1 MTPPESL
8 RVLIEAAFPGAAIE
22 VEGRYGHWCITPPAP
37 VEVAGMLI
45 ATVCCDNDGRV
56 CAHRIAITETMIVSV
71 GLGWL
76 SSSELVEQHLR
87 SPTAHELLAARRR
100 LGL

>member
-8 RVLIEAAFPGAAIE
+8 RVLVEAAFPGASIE
-22 VEGRYGHWCITPPAP
+22 VEGRHGHWCITPPQP
-37 VEVAGMLI
+37 VEIAGMLV
-45 ATVCCDNDGRV
+45 ATVCCDNDARV
-56 CAHRIAITETMIVSV
+56 CAHRVAITAATIVSV
-71 GLGWL
+71 GLGRL
-76 SSSELVEQHLR
+76 SSSELVEQHLN